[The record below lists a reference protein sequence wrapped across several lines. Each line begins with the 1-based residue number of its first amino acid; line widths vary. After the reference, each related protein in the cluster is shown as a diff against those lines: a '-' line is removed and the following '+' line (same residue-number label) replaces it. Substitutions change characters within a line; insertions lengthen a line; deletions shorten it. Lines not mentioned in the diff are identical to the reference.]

1 MNKKHMVFC
10 LAAFFMLAIFSS
22 NALAA
27 YNATEETG
35 LVNKGYTWLSDS
47 VRGKWP
53 VGTEDTAFSLLALAY
68 DDMLASQGK
77 AALEETSKD
86 LECWPKASCNV
97 KETALAVMALAR
109 IGQDT
114 SKAEEWLMA
123 KNSTHSE
130 LNWFLQIDS
139 AEKTT
144 CTVYYNQDSLSYNI
158 TLDTN
163 KKINKAAGSCLS
175 LSYGNYWLKI
185 SRDCYE
191 KKFSI
196 SCDRE
201 FVTTLFYQKPGTPT
215 IYISSDTKRMSAGG
229 ETA

>member
-97 KETALAVMALAR
+97 KETALAVMALA
-109 IGQDT
+109 
-114 SKAEEWLMA
+114 
-123 KNSTHSE
+123 KNSTPSE

-144 CTVYYNQDSLSYNI
+144 CTVYYNQDSLI
-158 TLDTN
+158 D
-163 KKINKAAGSCLS
+163 IAGCLWPA
-175 LSYGNYWLKI
+175 LQILA
-185 SRDCYE
+185 C
-191 KKFSI
+191 F
-196 SCDRE
+196 
-201 FVTTLFYQKPGTPT
+201 
-215 IYISSDTKRMSAGG
+215 
-229 ETA
+229 